1 VLPAPPADAT
11 ALRFVGCG
19 RPLPAHEVRIVDPAG
34 RPLGEREEGR
44 IEFRGPSVT
53 SGYFRNP
60 EATRTAVRDGW
71 MDSGDLGYWAEGDL
85 FVTGRQKDLIIKAG
99 RNLYPQEVEEL
110 AGDVPG
116 VRKGCVAAFGVAD
129 PAIGT
134 ERLVVV
140 AESRET
146 DAGARERVRA
156 AVVERVATALG
167 LPPDIVVVATP
178 GTVPKTS
185 SGKVRRR
192 AAREAYVRG
201 DLARPRRSAAGQWAR
216 LRAGDVALRLARL
229 AGAAGRLAFAAYV
242 AAWLLLTLPPLWVG
256 VALAPGA
263 GLAGR
268 LVRRWCRLALFL
280 AGCRLRVEGLEH
292 LPATGSAI
300 LAANHASYL
309 DAVVLLA
316 ALPAGL
322 RFVAKRELLAYPVVG
337 TVIRTV
343 GHLTVERGDPAR
355 SAAGADRVSRA
366 LAEGLVLLVFP
377 EGTFRRAP
385 GLLPFRLGAF
395 KAAVEQGRPVV
406 PVAIRGTRD
415 VLPADTWLPRPGP
428 LAVTLGAPVS
438 PEGAGWPA
446 MVALRDR
453 VRAEVARLTGEPAVA
468 PRAAGAAAEAE

>member
-1 VLPAPPADAT
+1 V
-11 ALRFVGCG
+11 
-19 RPLPAHEVRIVDPAG
+19 
-34 RPLGEREEGR
+34 EGR

-53 SGYFRNP
+53 AGYFRNP
-60 EATRTAVRDGW
+60 EVTRAAVRDGW

-110 AGDVPG
+110 AAEVPG
-116 VRKGCVAAFGVAD
+116 IRKGCVAAFGVAD

-134 ERLVVV
+134 ERLVVI

-146 DAGARERVRA
+146 EASARERLRA
-156 AVVERVATALG
+156 AVVDRVATALG
-167 LPPDIVVVATP
+167 LPPDTVMIAAP

-201 DLARPRRSAAGQWAR
+201 DLVRRPPSAARQWLR
-216 LRAGDVALRLARL
+216 LRAEGFGLRLAHL
-229 AGAAGRLAFAAYV
+229 AGVAARLVFAAYV
-242 AAWLLLTLPPLWVG
+242 TAWLLVTVPALWIG
-256 VALAPGA
+256 VALAPDA
-263 GLAGR
+263 RAAGR

-280 AGCRLRVEGLEH
+280 GGCRLRVEGLEH
-292 LPATGSAI
+292 LPATGSAV

-316 ALPAGL
+316 GLPADF
-322 RFVAKRELLAYPVVG
+322 RFVAKRELTAYPVIG
-337 TVIRTV
+337 RVIRKV
-343 GHLTVERGDPAR
+343 GHLVVERGDPAR
-355 SAAGADRVSRA
+355 SAAGAERVSRA
-366 LAEGLVLLVFP
+366 LAEGLLLLVFP

-395 KAAVEQGRPVV
+395 KAAVEQQRPVI
-406 PVAIRGTRD
+406 PVAIRGSRD

-428 LAVTLGAPVS
+428 IVVTIGAPVL
-438 PEGAGWPA
+438 PEGTGWPA
-446 MVALRDR
+446 MVRLRDR
-453 VRAEVARLTGEPAVA
+453 VRAETARLTGESPVE
-468 PRAAGAAAEAE
+468 PRAV